1 MNGLALISGVGLI
14 MQCKHSVDMPDDIYI
29 KNNTIRRRII
39 VMTVF
44 SEC

>member
-29 KNNTIRRRII
+29 KNTIIRRII